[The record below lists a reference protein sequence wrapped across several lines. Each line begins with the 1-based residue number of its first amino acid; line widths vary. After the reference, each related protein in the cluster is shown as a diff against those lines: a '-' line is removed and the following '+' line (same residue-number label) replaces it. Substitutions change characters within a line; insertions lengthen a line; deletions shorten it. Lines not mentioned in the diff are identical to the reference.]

1 MHRMDSL
8 ATEIKVPTLVIWGA
22 DDRIC
27 HVTAVDKILSLV
39 EDCRA
44 YIIHCCGHIP
54 MIEYPLLFRKIYMGF
69 LKEHA
74 D

>member
-1 MHRMDSL
+1 MDGL
-8 ATEIKVPTLVIWGA
+8 ANSIKVPTLVVWGA

-27 HVTAVDKILSLV
+27 HVTAVDRIHSGV

-44 YIIHCCGHIP
+44 CIIHRCGHIP
-54 MIEYPLLFRKIYMGF
+54 MIEYPLLFKKIYLGF
-69 LKEHA
+69 LREHT